1 MSVTT
6 TASRFMT
13 TKELATELR
22 MTPNAVRIMRHRGQ
36 GPAGVKVQGRV
47 LYDRAVA
54 EAWMAARF
62 AADPLAQR
70 ALAA

>member
-1 MSVTT
+1 
-6 TASRFMT
+6 MT
-13 TKELATELR
+13 TKELAAELR

-36 GPAGVKVQGRV
+36 GPAGMKVRQGV
-47 LYDRAVA
+47 LYDRSVV